1 MRFRLRVDTRDPRPL
16 WRQIEEGLEQL
27 VAAGTLAAGAAV
39 PSVRE
44 LALQLRVNPATVAKA
59 FQQLAER
66 GVLESRR
73 GAGTFV
79 AGQPPAL
86 RAADR
91 RERLVEAASRLANVA
106 TTLGASE
113 PEAHAA
119 LDAALGQ
126 LRRPREEKR

>member
-1 MRFRLRVDTRDPRPL
+1 MRARLRVDTRDPRPL

-44 LALQLRVNPATVAKA
+44 LALQLQVNPATVAKA
-59 FQQLAER
+59 FQQLVER

-73 GAGTFV
+73 GDGTYV
-79 AGQPPAL
+79 AEAPPAL

-91 RERLVEAASRLANVA
+91 RERLVEAASRLASVA
-106 TTLGASE
+106 TTLGAGD

-119 LDAALGQ
+119 LDSALGH